1 MNEAR
6 LTIWNDDA
14 CKRVHEATLEVLAT
28 TGIEVRYAPAA
39 EIFAK
44 AGARVDGTR
53 VRIPAELVEAAIK
66 SAPRDWTIKPRG
78 GDTEPLVLDAGH
90 SYCGT
95 GSDVL
100 YVCDPDTR
108 ERRRVRKA
116 DVEGMAALCEKLP
129 NIDFVMSMGL
139 PEDAPQAIDDLA
151 QVDAMVRGT
160 RKPLLV
166 APRDGHILAKM
177 KEMTALAGEQDSFG
191 IYAMPVPPL
200 LFDEDGASKVIAC
213 AELDVPLIWAPAPNA
228 GTTAPASIVAVI
240 VVANAEVLAGLVL
253 SQAVKPGAPF
263 VWGAGVGAMNMRTMV
278 DVYSSANVLPGPPG
292 PDGPRALVR
301 PAELRLRRPHRLQV
315 PRRPVERRGGAH
327 RHPRQAL
334 SRDASARRRL
344 PRERPAEQLR
354 VHPARRPSGRLGQ
367 GVHGRARRSTTR
379 RSRWTRS
386 TPWGRAAITWP
397 GRTRASTSGRSGR
410 ATSSTRR
417 GTTTGRRTAARRCS
431 TGSRRG
437 SRSCAP
443 SRAPSSSTPKPR
455 PGSTACS
462 PRWRRTVRG
471 RDRGDASAGLG
482 RCAIPPTGGTPARP
496 PRQTARAMR

>member
-6 LTIWNDDA
+6 LTIWDDDA
-14 CKRVHEATLEVLAT
+14 CKRVHEATLEVLAD
-28 TGIEVRYAPAA
+28 TGIEVRYAPAV

-44 AGARVDGTR
+44 AGAKVDGTR
-53 VRIPAELVEAAIK
+53 VRTPSELVEAAIA

-78 GDTEPLVLDAGH
+78 GGTAPLVLDAHH

-129 NIDFVMSMGL
+129 HIDFVMSMGL

-151 QVDAMVRGT
+151 QVDAMLRGT

-166 APRDGHILAKM
+166 APRDGHILVKM
-177 KEMTALAGEQDSFG
+177 KEMTALAGEADSFG

-228 GTTAPASIVAVI
+228 GTTAPASIPAVI

-263 VWGAGVGAMNMRTMV
+263 VWGVGVGAMNMRTMNE
-278 DVYSSANVLPGPPG
+278 VYSSAGPVQGYQAQTDLARWYDLPSFSYTAHTDSKTLDEQWGVESAITTVTGLLSRATLLHDVGYLEAGLQSSYESILLGNELIGYTKAFMSELRVDDEALALDEIKAVGPGGNHLSRPYTRKHFRQIWQSDLFDTTPHDRWEAEG
-292 PDGPRALVR
+292 SQTLLDRLKARVAALRAEPRAFELDATAKAGLDAVL
-301 PAELRLRRPHRLQV
+301 AE
-315 PRRPVERRGGAH
+315 VEAH
-327 RHPRQAL
+327 R
-334 SRDASARRRL
+334 
-344 PRERPAEQLR
+344 
-354 VHPARRPSGRLGQ
+354 
-367 GVHGRARRSTTR
+367 
-379 RSRWTRS
+379 
-386 TPWGRAAITWP
+386 P
-397 GRTRASTSGRSGR
+397 GT
-410 ATSSTRR
+410 
-417 GTTTGRRTAARRCS
+417 
-431 TGSRRG
+431 
-437 SRSCAP
+437 
-443 SRAPSSSTPKPR
+443 
-455 PGSTACS
+455 
-462 PRWRRTVRG
+462 
-471 RDRGDASAGLG
+471 
-482 RCAIPPTGGTPARP
+482 
-496 PRQTARAMR
+496 